1 MDLASKFR
9 GRAPACRGRGFE
21 GDRIASKLVVD
32 DPAHDLDIESLL
44 LVRRDRALLGDVA
57 TSTLAIEDDGLV
69 QEQEGGHGDALHQR
83 PAEPAPREQSRKPS
97 LKGRNKLG
105 GIPGRIEPLEI
116 GGAKQQL
123 GGLGRGLVAA
133 CARWLTLGE
142 LAG

>member
-1 MDLASKFR
+1 VDLASKFR

-83 PAEPAPREQSRKPS
+83 PTEPGAREQSRKPS
-97 LKGRNKLG
+97 LQEREELD
-105 GIPGRIEPLEI
+105 GIPGRMEALEI
-116 GGAKQQL
+116 DGTKQRL
-123 GGLGRGLVAA
+123 GGLGRGLAA
-133 CARWLTLGE
+133 ARARWLALEE